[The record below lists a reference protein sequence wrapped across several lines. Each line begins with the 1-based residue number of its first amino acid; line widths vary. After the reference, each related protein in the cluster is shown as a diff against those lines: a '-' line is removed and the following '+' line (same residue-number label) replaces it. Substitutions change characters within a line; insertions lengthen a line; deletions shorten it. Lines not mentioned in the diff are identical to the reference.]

1 MPAFLIETGLKIT
14 PMGRA
19 FEYRKATKMKRWGN
33 MARTFTRIGK
43 QIAIAVKAGGP
54 DIENNPHLRAV
65 VANAK
70 RENMPKDNVERAIK
84 NAMGKDQKD
93 YKEMVYE
100 GYGPFG
106 IAVLVETATDNTTRT
121 VANVRS
127 VFNKFGGTL
136 GTSGSLDF
144 MFSHKSV
151 FTIAKKEGMS
161 VEDLILE
168 LIDFGV
174 DEDVDDDG
182 EELTIY
188 GEFQSFNLIQKY
200 LEENQYEIK
209 SSEFTRIP
217 TDEKELNAEQR
228 ATIEKMVERLED
240 DEDVQNVYTNLKP
253 AEDEE

>member
-1 MPAFLIETGLKIT
+1 
-14 PMGRA
+14 
-19 FEYRKATKMKRWGN
+19 
-33 MARTFTRIGK
+33 
-43 QIAIAVKAGGP
+43 
-54 DIENNPHLRAV
+54 
-65 VANAK
+65 
-70 RENMPKDNVERAIK
+70 MPKDNVERAIK